1 MKSWAGQ
8 NFPIENR
15 AGGNATIGSDDFAK
29 FQRAGMARSGK
40 IIAEAG
46 IKVE

>member
-8 NFPIENR
+8 NFLIENR
-15 AGGNATIGSDDFAK
+15 AGGNATIGSNDFAK
-29 FQRAGMARSGK
+29 FQRADMARSGK
-40 IIAEAG
+40 IISEAG